1 MVALFTISVKWNK
14 FSGKTDLL
22 RNSLMT
28 PTTKDDF
35 YLSSRKLPRYLFL
48 LSPSIN
54 RLVAIE
60 RQSKSLL

>member
-1 MVALFTISVKWNK
+1 
-14 FSGKTDLL
+14 
-22 RNSLMT
+22 MT